1 MDRLLFNQFKSEK
14 SLKEILKIVNSRIKS
29 LSGDKEDSFS
39 QFYFKIILSAKLKI
53 MEELNLPDNEI
64 EKFYTENKFMPE
76 ICVMFAD
83 RLIENRN
90 YNRAIEVLRE
100 SDNQNKEIREKLK
113 EEGYSCT
120 LANARFVKPFDKEL
134 VERLAKNHRLIVTM
148 EENVLQGGFG
158 LPVTAY
164 IHEHY
169 PQVKVLNIAL
179 PDAYVEHGNVSVLR
193 EGLGIDSDSI
203 IRKLKTEG
211 WL

>member
-1 MDRLLFNQFKSEK
+1 MTALTHVML
-14 SLKEILKIVNSRIKS
+14 
-29 LSGDKEDSFS
+29 
-39 QFYFKIILSAKLKI
+39 KLKS
-53 MEELNLPDNEI
+53 
-64 EKFYTENKFMPE
+64 
-76 ICVMFAD
+76 CHVV
-83 RLIENRN
+83 
-90 YNRAIEVLRE
+90 AIR
-100 SDNQNKEIREKLK
+100 SREKLK

>member
-1 MDRLLFNQFKSEK
+1 MYKYYRKSEK
-14 SLKEILKIVNSRIKS
+14 
-29 LSGDKEDSFS
+29 
-39 QFYFKIILSAKLKI
+39 
-53 MEELNLPDNEI
+53 
-64 EKFYTENKFMPE
+64 
-76 ICVMFAD
+76 
-83 RLIENRN
+83 
-90 YNRAIEVLRE
+90 
-100 SDNQNKEIREKLK
+100 REKLK

-148 EENVLQGGFG
+148 EENVLQGVFG